1 MTHLR
6 ETQMSDK
13 DSAGIF
19 FYLKL
24 TGRQTV
30 DDVFYITRVFV
41 GGRRIWVLRSHLT
54 INAVS

>member
-41 GGRRIWVLRSHLT
+41 GGRRIWVLRSHL
-54 INAVS
+54 